1 MLSSSPVVDRRRPEY
16 ERLRTT
22 LRQLRQE
29 RGLSQEQLAAR
40 LGVRQEWI
48 SRYEVGER
56 RLDVVEL
63 VELARAL
70 EVSLAEILRRA
81 DIG

>member
-1 MLSSSPVVDRRRPEY
+1 MVDRRRPEY